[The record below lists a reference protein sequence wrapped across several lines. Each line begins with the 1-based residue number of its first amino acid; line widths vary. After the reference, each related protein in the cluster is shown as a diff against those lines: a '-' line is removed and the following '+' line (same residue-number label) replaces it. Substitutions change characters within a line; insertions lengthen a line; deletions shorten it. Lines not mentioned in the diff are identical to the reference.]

1 VTSEEEEMGAKG
13 MAQAVGRSARR
24 ALMGLIVATTAFAA
38 AEPVGAWSYKEAA
51 KPYAGR
57 SITVLDEVTP
67 LQEAMKTLVPEF
79 EKETGIKVDYQLL
92 NHFEVISKGQ
102 ADMLSGRGAYD
113 AVMLHSPQMGLL
125 LEAGVVRAIDDLVA
139 SKTLTNPGLDPGDFI
154 QPATDTL
161 TKFRGKNY
169 GFLNWNYNVVYWA
182 RGDLLGHP
190 EEKAAFKKRYGQ
202 ELGPAK
208 TLQQMRDIAE
218 FFTRKKGE
226 KLAGQTLESDFYGI
240 VLEGIKGGTT
250 FWVVWNAFI
259 KNFGGDIFD
268 AQGRPTVDRPENI
281 AAVKFW
287 AGLWKWAPPG
297 QAEYSLIDVPTVM
310 GNGIAAQT
318 LAWSDFVL
326 GIDQPGKSTHAGKFI
341 YAGSPANANSPR
353 TRSAETEPSAVVISR
368 HSKQPEATY
377 LFLQWTVDKI
387 TQKQLFEKS
396 GGAGVPI
403 RTSTWALP
411 PLQQSRFAGLYAA
424 MRESLRYGAAKPKAP
439 KMYEIMDVLVGIVQ
453 EVGLGKKT
461 AEDGLKEGQQKV
473 LAICQKCVL

>member
-1 VTSEEEEMGAKG
+1 MRATGIAWAFRHSARGALVG
-13 MAQAVGRSARR
+13 MAMAAV
-24 ALMGLIVATTAFAA
+24 ALAGPWPAS
-38 AEPVGAWSYKEAA
+38 AWSYREAA

-57 SITVLDEVTP
+57 SIAVLDEITP
-67 LQEAMKTLVPEF
+67 LQETMKALVPEF

-125 LEAGVVRAIDDLVA
+125 LEAGVVRPLDELAA
-139 SKTLTNPGLDPGDFI
+139 SKALTNPGLDPGDFI
-154 QPATDTL
+154 QPAAETL
-161 TKFRGKNY
+161 TKFRGKTY

-182 RGDLLGHP
+182 RGDLLGNS
-190 EEKAAFKKRYGQ
+190 EEKAAFKKRYGYD
-202 ELGPAK
+202 LGPAK

-218 FFTRKKGE
+218 FFTRKKGD
-226 KLAGQTLESDFYGI
+226 KLAGQVLDSDFYGV

-250 FWVVWNAFI
+250 FWTVWNAFI
-259 KNFGGDIFD
+259 KNFGGDILD
-268 AQGRPTVDRPENI
+268 AQGRPTVDRPENV
-281 AAVKFW
+281 AALKLW
-287 AGLWKWAPPG
+287 AELWKFAPPG

-326 GIDQPGKSTHAGKFI
+326 GIDQPGKSKYAGKFV
-341 YAGSPANANSPR
+341 YAGSPGSAGSPR
-353 TRSAETEPSAVVISR
+353 TRSAETEPSTIVISK

-377 LFLQWTVDKI
+377 LFLQWLVDKR
-387 TQKQLFEKS
+387 TQARFFEKS

-403 RTSTWALP
+403 RTSSWSLP
-411 PLQQSRFAGLYAA
+411 AVKQSRFGGLYEA

-461 AEDGLKEGQQKV
+461 AEQGLKEGQQKA
-473 LAICQKCVL
+473 LAICQKCTV

>member
-1 VTSEEEEMGAKG
+1 M
-13 MAQAVGRSARR
+13 SARR
-24 ALMGLIVATTAFAA
+24 LTQGIARWAWMVLVAGAVMSAVPGLSDAQT
-38 AEPVGAWSYKEAA
+38 WSYKDAA

-67 LQEAMKTLVPEF
+67 LQESMKALVPEF

-113 AVMLHSPQMGLL
+113 AVMVHSPQMGLL
-125 LEAGVVRAIDDLVA
+125 LDAGVIRPIDELMGNKA
-139 SKTLTNPGLDPGDFI
+139 LANPGLDRADFI
-154 QPATDTL
+154 QPAADTL
-161 TKFRGKNY
+161 TKFRGKTY
-169 GFLNWNYNVVYWA
+169 GYLNWNYNVVYWA
-182 RGDLLGHP
+182 RGDLFSHP
-190 EEKAAFKKRYGQ
+190 DERAAFKKRYNYD
-202 ELGPAK
+202 LAPAK

-226 KLAGQTLESDFYGI
+226 KLAGKALESDFYGV

-250 FWVVWNAFI
+250 LWTVLNAFV

-268 AQGRPTVDRPENI
+268 AEGRPTVNRPENV
-281 AAVKFW
+281 AGVKFW
-287 AGLWKWAPPG
+287 ADLWKFSPPG

-326 GIDQPGKSTHAGKFI
+326 GIDQPGKSKLAGKFV
-341 YAGSPANANSPR
+341 YAGSPANAQWK
-353 TRSAETEPSAVVISR
+353 TRSAETEPSGIVISK

-377 LFLQWTVDKI
+377 LFMQWMVDKN
-387 TQKQLFEKS
+387 TQQQLFTKS

-403 RTSTWALP
+403 RKSTWSMP
-411 PLQQSRFAGLYAA
+411 VVKQSKFAGLYVA
-424 MRESLRYGAAKPKAP
+424 MQESLKYGAAKPKAP
-439 KMYEIMDVLVGIVQ
+439 KLYEIMDVLVGLVQ

-461 AEDGLKEGQQKV
+461 ADQAMKEGQEKV
-473 LAICQKCVL
+473 QAICERCTL

>member
-1 VTSEEEEMGAKG
+1 MKIRRLPPHRGVLLALSLVVGLVGSPSAS
-13 MAQAVGRSARR
+13 AQ
-24 ALMGLIVATTAFAA
+24 TWT
-38 AEPVGAWSYKEAA
+38 YKDAA
-51 KPYAGR
+51 KPYAGK
-57 SITVLDEVTP
+57 SIAVLDEITP
-67 LQEAMKTLVPEF
+67 LQETMKTLVPEF

-125 LEAGVVRAIDDLVA
+125 LEAGVIRPIDDLLA
-139 SKTLTNPGLDPGDFI
+139 NKALADPALDRADFI
-154 QPATDTL
+154 EPAAGSL
-161 TKFRGKNY
+161 TKFRGKTY
-169 GFLNWNYNVVYWA
+169 GFLDWNYNVVYWA
-182 RGDLLGHP
+182 RGDLFSHP
-190 EEKAAFKKRYGQ
+190 AEKAAFKKRYGYD
-202 ELGPAK
+202 LGPAK

-226 KLAGQTLESDFYGI
+226 MLAGQALESDFYGI

-250 FWVVWNAFI
+250 FWVVWDAFI

-268 AQGRPTVDRPENI
+268 AEGKPTVSRPENV

-287 AGLWKWAPPG
+287 ADLWKFSPPG

-326 GIDQPGKSTHAGKFI
+326 GIDQPGKSKYAGKFV
-341 YAGSPANANSPR
+341 YAGSPANAQSPK
-353 TRSAETEPSAVVISR
+353 TRSAETEPSGIVISK

-377 LFLQWTVDKI
+377 LFLQWLVEKK
-387 TQKQLFEKS
+387 TQQQFFEKS

-403 RTSTWALP
+403 RNSTWALP
-411 PLQQSRFAGLYAA
+411 VVKQSRFAGLYAA
-424 MRESLRYGAAKPKAP
+424 MRDSLAHGTAKPKAP
-439 KMYEIMDVLVGIVQ
+439 KIYEIMDVLVGLVQ

-461 AEDGLKEGQQKV
+461 AEQALKEGQEKV
-473 LAICQKCVL
+473 VAICAKCTL

>member
-1 VTSEEEEMGAKG
+1 M
-13 MAQAVGRSARR
+13 SARR
-24 ALMGLIVATTAFAA
+24 RMWMPLMAVAMMAVAPGFAA
-38 AEPVGAWSYKEAA
+38 AQAWSYKDAA
-51 KPYAGR
+51 KPHAGR
-57 SITVLDEVTP
+57 SITILDEVTP
-67 LQEAMKTLVPEF
+67 LQEHMRTLVPEF
-79 EKETGIKVDYQLL
+79 EKATGIKVDYQLL

-125 LEAGVVRAIDDLVA
+125 LDAGVIRPIDDLLGN
-139 SKTLTNPGLDPGDFI
+139 KTLTNPGLDRADFI
-154 QPATDTL
+154 EPAADSL
-161 TKFRGKNY
+161 TRFRGKTY

-182 RGDLLGHP
+182 RGDLFGHP
-190 EEKAAFKKRYGQ
+190 EEKAAFKKKYGYD
-202 ELGPAK
+202 LAPAK

-226 KLAGQTLESDFYGI
+226 KLAGQTLDSDFYGI
-240 VLEGIKGGTT
+240 VMEGIKGGTT
-250 FWVVWNAFI
+250 LWTVLNAFV

-268 AQGRPTVDRPENI
+268 AEGKPTVNRPENV

-287 AGLWKWAPPG
+287 ADLWKFSPPG

-326 GIDQPGKSTHAGKFI
+326 GIDQPGKSKLAGKFV
-341 YAGSPANANSPR
+341 YAGSPANAQGKK
-353 TRSAETEPSAVVISR
+353 RSAETEPSGIVISK

-377 LFLQWTVDKI
+377 LFLQWMVDKS
-387 TQKQLFEKS
+387 TQQMLFDRS

-403 RTSTWALP
+403 RISTWALP
-411 PLQQSRFAGLYAA
+411 SVKQSKFAPLYAA
-424 MRESLRYGAAKPKAP
+424 MQESLKYGSAKPKAP
-439 KMYEIMDVLVGIVQ
+439 KLFEIMDVLVGLVQ

-461 AEDGLKEGQQKV
+461 ADQAMKEGQEKV
-473 LAICQKCVL
+473 QALCAKCTL